1 MNTMRKVGLALV
13 TAVLGVG
20 LLGISAP
27 ANAYVDTNWPCAGCV
42 KAPHHP

>member
-20 LLGISAP
+20 VLGLSTP
-27 ANAYVDTNWPCAGCV
+27 AHAYGDTNWPCAGCV
-42 KAPHHP
+42 KATHP

>member
-20 LLGISAP
+20 VLGLSAP
-27 ANAYVDTNWPCAGCV
+27 AHAQQDTNWPCAGCV